1 MRRSAAVGIA
11 LDGRSR
17 SEMGMIRGNDD
28 QSRWRYGYAEYDHHN
43 KSGNARLRRFARHGS
58 RRHRIGVRLD
68 VVDQFGRRARRSNRA
83 TQPSPDMA
91 ASTHVKLSL
100 RAVAYAKLAAALNST
115 RRSTASHIF
124 ASLLEPRPLGFATE
138 TFTRTALEETDEA
151 EDAAEADA
159 APPLRSTNAKSAD
172 VSRSSHVTAQAQQ
185 IAVARSRTA
194 SPDGASASRNVVS
207 APVERPSFFEKLFGK
222 PATTVLAYA
231 APDDEGLGVGQGAS
245 GRYDHY
251 TAVYDIS
258 AHVVYLPDGT
268 RLEAHSGLGA
278 WLDDPRH
285 TDERMR
291 GATPATIY
299 DLQPRESLFHGVQAL
314 RLIPVENDKVFG
326 RTGLL
331 PQLHARL
338 QRPVERLRVVPQLR
352 CVPARL
358 HGRRDQAPRRGSAVG
373 LRRNESSRTRPNDYD
388 EASLVMIVRKEG
400 SEAEISIPF
409 QGPLAFH
416 RDAVFLKII
425 AT

>member
-1 MRRSAAVGIA
+1 MTISLG
-11 LDGRSR
+11 
-17 SEMGMIRGNDD
+17 
-28 QSRWRYGYAEYDHHN
+28 WRYGYAEYDHHN
-43 KSGNARLRRFARHGS
+43 KSGNARLRRFAGMGLVGIALACGWTLWTNLGGGR
-58 RRHRIGVRLD
+58 
-68 VVDQFGRRARRSNRA
+68 VDQIVA
-83 TQPSPDMA
+83 TQPSPDVA

-331 PQLHARL
+331 AHSYMLGSNGQSNGCVSFRNYAAFLRAYMAGEIKRLAVVARL
-338 QRPVERLRVVPQLR
+338 
-352 CVPARL
+352 
-358 HGRRDQAPRRGSAVG
+358 D
-373 LRRNESSRTRPNDYD
+373 
-388 EASLVMIVRKEG
+388 
-400 SEAEISIPF
+400 
-409 QGPLAFH
+409 
-416 RDAVFLKII
+416 
-425 AT
+425 